1 LEAIRE
7 EETIVELTNRYQ
19 VHPTRRIQPR
29 SIFVFKERGFAKVL
43 VEERGSPQLERNPKY
58 VAEPE

>member
-1 LEAIRE
+1 MNTGDE
-7 EETIVELTNRYQ
+7 EFIFLAVYPGDAGHDYKAVE
-19 VHPTRRIQPR
+19 
-29 SIFVFKERGFAKVL
+29 ERGFAKVL